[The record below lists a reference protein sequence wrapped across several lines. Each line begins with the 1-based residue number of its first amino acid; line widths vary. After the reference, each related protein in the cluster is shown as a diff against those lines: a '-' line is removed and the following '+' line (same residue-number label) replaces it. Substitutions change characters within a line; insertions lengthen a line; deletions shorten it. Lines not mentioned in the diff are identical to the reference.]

1 MSVIEVKNLHKTFKI
16 PHERRDSLREH
27 FVNFFKPVSYE
38 VFNAVEDLSFS
49 VEKGDFFGIVGRNGS
64 GKSTLLKLLAGVYGP
79 TKGKITV
86 RGKIAPFLELG
97 VGFNPELSGK
107 ENVYLNGT
115 ILGLSERQIR
125 SKYDDIVAF
134 AGLEKF
140 MDQKLKNY
148 SSGMYVR
155 LAFSVAVQADADVLL
170 LDEVLAV
177 GDSDFQQKCFDVF
190 RRFKKEGKTIVFVT
204 HDLGAVREFCNKAL
218 YMKYGKMVATGEVDE
233 VISQYVY
240 MDKAE
245 KVEDVRVEVAVDHAP
260 TVESVSHGS
269 KDVEIT
275 KVEYLDKNGENNGKF
290 ISWDPLTFRI
300 HYRKNKEVDSAVCGI
315 ALYRADGAHVYG
327 TNSYLQVDEITL
339 KKSGYVDFK
348 TDSLKLLS
356 GSYVMTVAFHH
367 KNGTTYDWR
376 DKDYPFQ
383 VVNLSKDDGFVALD
397 FKFNNG

>member
-1 MSVIEVKNLHKTFKI
+1 MAIIEVTNLHKTFKI

-49 VEKGDFFGIVGRNGS
+49 VEKGDFFGIIGRNGS
-64 GKSTLLKLLAGVYGP
+64 GKSTLLKMLAGVYEP
-79 TKGKITV
+79 TKGAIKV
-86 RGKIAPFLELG
+86 HGKLAPFLELG
-97 VGFNPELSGK
+97 VGFNFELTGK

-148 SSGMYVR
+148 SSGMFVR

-218 YMKYGKMVATGEVDE
+218 YMKHGKMVASGEVND
-233 VISQYVY
+233 VISQYIY
-240 MDKAE
+240 TDKVEQVENVQAE
-245 KVEDVRVEVAVDHAP
+245 KVQEVAVAAP
-260 TVESVSHGS
+260 VSHGD

-275 KVEYLDKNGENNGKF
+275 KVEYVDKNGANNGKF
-290 ISWDPLTFRI
+290 ISGDSLTFRV
-300 HYRKNKEVDSAVCGI
+300 HYRKHKEVDSVVCGI
-315 ALYRADGAHVYG
+315 AIYRADGVYMYG
-327 TNSYLQVDEITL
+327 TNSYLQVEEIEL
-339 KKSGYVDFK
+339 KKSGFVDFK

-383 VVNLSKDDGFVALD
+383 VVNLSKDDGFVALN
-397 FKFNNG
+397 FKFKNG

>member
-1 MSVIEVKNLHKTFKI
+1 MAVIEVKNLYKIFKI

-49 VEKGDFFGIVGRNGS
+49 VEKGDFFGIIGRNGS

-79 TKGKITV
+79 TKGNITV

-218 YMKYGKMVATGEVDE
+218 YMKHGKMVATGEVNE

-245 KVEDVRVEVAVDHAP
+245 KVEDVRVEVAANHAP
-260 TVESVSHGS
+260 AVASVSHGS

-275 KVEYLDKNGENNGKF
+275 KVEYLDKKGENNGKF
-290 ISWDPLTFRI
+290 ISGDPLTFRI

-315 ALYRADGAHVYG
+315 ALYRADGVHVYG
-327 TNSYLQVDEITL
+327 TNSYLQVDEIVL

-356 GSYVMTVAFHH
+356 GSYVMTVAFHS
-367 KNGTTYDWR
+367 KTGVAYDWR